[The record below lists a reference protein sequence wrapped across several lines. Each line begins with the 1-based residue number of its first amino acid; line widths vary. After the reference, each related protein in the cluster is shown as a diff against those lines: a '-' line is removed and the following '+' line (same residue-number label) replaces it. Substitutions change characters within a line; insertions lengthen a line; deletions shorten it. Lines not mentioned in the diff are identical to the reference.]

1 MYPHFEEVRGGVE
14 PWLMALVG
22 KPMYD
27 FLFVIIELFRQHLL
41 LRRYRRKSVDVS
53 DF

>member
-1 MYPHFEEVRGGVE
+1 
-14 PWLMALVG
+14 
-22 KPMYD
+22 MYD

-53 DF
+53 DFWRGWITSIAH